1 MSCSL
6 STKAERRATAAFSVG
21 QLELTIPMRCQT
33 VGVPNLL
40 NGAAGNTHGF
50 GHVPNRPMRCTAPWW
65 AQCSRRR
72 FTKRLVDD
80 LGDNLLWDWCLARWS
95 GLIAEQTVDTVGHET
110 LLPAPDARL
119 ALARAPHDLVGSV
132 TVRCQ
137 QHDLCT
143 PDMLLRTVPI
153 ANDRFKPL
161 AISRIEPDL
170 YSASHLEAVA
180 QLYPNGN
187 LLYRTYH

>member
-50 GHVPNRPMRCTAPWW
+50 GHVPKRPMRCTAPWW

-95 GLIAEQTVDTVGHET
+95 GLIAQQTINTVGHET

-119 ALARAPHDLVGSV
+119 ALARAPHDLVGPV

-143 PDMLLRTVPI
+143 PDMLCEMFRSTTSSSCRYRSPVLSLTSSTINFLFEFLRSI
-153 ANDRFKPL
+153 Q
-161 AISRIEPDL
+161 I
-170 YSASHLEAVA
+170 
-180 QLYPNGN
+180 
-187 LLYRTYH
+187 